1 MDTTLL
7 VILWV
12 VIIVVQAIRDG
23 KKKKNLPPT
32 PPSESTNKN
41 FEIPTLANDPNFPGE
56 DVTVF
61 KDENKPAEVRNF
73 KQNLTEKNFQPNVEE
88 KISSQLQKKFPLNLT
103 AESAMNAI
111 VLSEILGKPKLYVK
125 NKNFLSGVESDA
137 NFF

>member
-23 KKKKNLPPT
+23 KKKKNLPPA

-61 KDENKPAEVRNF
+61 KDENKPAEVREVSFTEIYRQRKAEVNENVSAR
-73 KQNLTEKNFQPNVEE
+73 KVESNLTEE
-88 KISSQLQKKFPLNLT
+88 KKSSLPLNLT

-111 VLSEILGKPKLYVK
+111 VLSEILGKPKALRK
-125 NKNFLSGVESDA
+125 
-137 NFF
+137 